1 MAFVFGIIAALFIG
15 LTLGLI
21 GSGGSIL
28 TLPILVYIFYVPTE
42 LAILY
47 SLFIVG
53 VSSAVG
59 AGKAAYHRN
68 IDYRAAFLF
77 GIPSIISIY
86 LTRNYIMPILPEELF
101 SLGGFSFSKDIYLLF
116 LFSIVMFIAAYKMI
130 KSDSAKEIPI
140 SKNSNSFSFVV
151 KLILQGLLVGLLAG
165 LIGAGGGFV
174 IIPVLINL
182 MRLPM
187 QKAVGTSLLI
197 IALNA
202 SVGFLG
208 TFQQHPTID
217 WSLLLYV
224 SAASVVGIFIGLLLG
239 TKIKGSK
246 LKKYFG
252 YFVLLMA
259 IYIVLAAFLI
269 KPH

>member
-1 MAFVFGIIAALFIG
+1 MPL
-15 LTLGLI
+15 
-21 GSGGSIL
+21 
-28 TLPILVYIFYVPTE
+28 LP
-42 LAILY
+42 
-47 SLFIVG
+47 
-53 VSSAVG
+53 
-59 AGKAAYHRN
+59 N
-68 IDYRAAFLF
+68 
-77 GIPSIISIY
+77 
-86 LTRNYIMPILPEELF
+86 ELF
-101 SLGGFSFSKDIYLLF
+101 SLGGFSFSKDIYLMV
-116 LFSIVMFIAAYKMI
+116 LFSFVMFIAAYKMI
-130 KSDSAKEIPI
+130 KSDSLKEVLVPQ
-140 SKNSNSFSFVV
+140 NTHWFSFVT
-151 KLILQGLLVGLLAG
+151 KLIIQGLLVGLLAG

-197 IALNA
+197 IAMNA

-208 TFQQHPTID
+208 NFQQYPTID
-217 WSLLLYV
+217 WTLLIYL
-224 SAASVVGIFIGLLLG
+224 SGASIVGIYIGLLLG

-269 KPH
+269 KTH

>member
-1 MAFVFGIIAALFIG
+1 MAFVLGIIAALFIG

-28 TLPILVYIFYVPTE
+28 TLPILVYIFHVSTE

-53 VSSAVG
+53 ITSAVG
-59 AGKAAYHRN
+59 AGLAAYHKN

-86 LTRNYIMPILPEELF
+86 LTRNYIMPLLPDELF
-101 SLGGFSFSKDIYLLF
+101 SLDDFSFSKDIYLLV

-130 KSDSAKEIPI
+130 KSESLKEFPI
-140 SKNSNSFSFVV
+140 SKNSNSFSFVL

-182 MRLPM
+182 MRLPI

-208 TFQQHPTID
+208 TFQQHDQLD
-217 WSLLLYV
+217 WTLLLYV
-224 SAASVVGIFIGLLLG
+224 SAASVGGIFIGLLFG
-239 TKIKGSK
+239 AKIKGSK

-259 IYIVLAAFLI
+259 IYVVLAAFLI
-269 KPH
+269 KSH

>member
-1 MAFVFGIIAALFIG
+1 MTFVFGIIAALFIG

-28 TLPILVYIFYVPTE
+28 TLPILVYIFHVPTE

-53 VSSAVG
+53 CSSAVG

-77 GIPSIISIY
+77 GVPSIISIY
-86 LTRNYIMPILPEELF
+86 LTRNYLMPLLPNELF
-101 SLGGFSFSKDIYLLF
+101 SLGGFSFSKDIYLMV
-116 LFSIVMFIAAYKMI
+116 LFSFVMFMAAYKMI
-130 KSDSAKEIPI
+130 KSDSPKELPL
-140 SKNSNSFSFVV
+140 SQNTHWFSFVT
-151 KLILQGLLVGLLAG
+151 KLIIQGLLVGLLAG

-187 QKAVGTSLLI
+187 KKAVGTSLLI
-197 IALNA
+197 IAMNA

-208 TFQQHPTID
+208 NFQQYPTID
-217 WSLLLYV
+217 WTLLLYV
-224 SAASVVGIFIGLLLG
+224 SGASIIGIFIGLLLG
-239 TKIKGSK
+239 NKIEGSK

>member
-28 TLPILVYIFYVPTE
+28 TLPILVYIFHVPTE

-53 VSSAVG
+53 ITSAVG

-77 GIPSIISIY
+77 GVPSIISIY
-86 LTRNYIMPILPEELF
+86 LTRNYIMPLLPNELF
-101 SLGGFSFSKDIYLLF
+101 SLGGFSVSKDIYLLL
-116 LFSIVMFIAAYKMI
+116 LFSLVMFMAAYKMI
-130 KSDSAKEIPI
+130 KSDSSKELPP
-140 SKNSNSFSFVV
+140 SQNTHWFSFAI
-151 KLILQGLLVGLLAG
+151 KLIIQGLLVGLLAG

-187 QKAVGTSLLI
+187 KKAVGTSLLI
-197 IALNA
+197 ITMNA

-208 TFQQHPTID
+208 NFQQYPQID
-217 WSLLLYV
+217 WALLLYV
-224 SAASVVGIFIGLLLG
+224 SGASIIGIFIGLLLG
-239 TKIKGSK
+239 NKIEGSK

-259 IYIVLAAFLI
+259 VYIVLAAFLI